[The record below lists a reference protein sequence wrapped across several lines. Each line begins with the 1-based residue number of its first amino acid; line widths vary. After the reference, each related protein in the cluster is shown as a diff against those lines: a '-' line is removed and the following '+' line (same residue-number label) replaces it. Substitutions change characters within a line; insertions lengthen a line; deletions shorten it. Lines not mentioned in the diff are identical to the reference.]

1 MNLSSSSTL
10 PDVQQPWHTLSP
22 DNTIELLNSDR
33 DQGLTAEQVQQR
45 LEYYGKNEIVADA
58 GRNAWEILLDQFKD
72 IMLLMLIA
80 VAIVSGILDLIS
92 LQESGAKAGEIPF
105 KDTIAILI
113 IVILN
118 GLLGYLQE
126 SRAEKALA
134 ALKNMTSPQVQVVRN
149 GQRIQVDSPQLVPGD
164 IIFLTA
170 GDQLCADGL
179 IIEAANLRV
188 RESALTGEA
197 QAVQKLP
204 QSGLEVDTPLG
215 DRSNLVFTG
224 TEVLQGSAKAI
235 VTATGMT
242 TELGKIAQMLQSV
255 EAEDTPLQQRMN
267 QLGKVLVTGSMILVV
282 LVITIGVI
290 QGGWTHLQDL
300 V

>member
-22 DNTIELLNSDR
+22 DNTLELLNSDR
-33 DQGLTAEQVQQR
+33 DQGLTAEQTQQR

-204 QSGLEVDTPLG
+204 QSGLE
-215 DRSNLVFTG
+215 
-224 TEVLQGSAKAI
+224 
-235 VTATGMT
+235 
-242 TELGKIAQMLQSV
+242 
-255 EAEDTPLQQRMN
+255 
-267 QLGKVLVTGSMILVV
+267 
-282 LVITIGVI
+282 
-290 QGGWTHLQDL
+290 
-300 V
+300 